1 MTRVLLAE
9 DDTSISEPLSRALR
23 REGYQ
28 VEITEDGPTTL
39 GRALSDGVDLILLD
53 IGLPEL
59 DGLEVCRRVR
69 AEGHA
74 VPVLILTARADE
86 VDTVVGLDAG
96 ADDYVTKPFRLAEL
110 LARVRALLRRGTTA
124 EVPGTV
130 GEVRVD
136 AEARRAWHGDIELDL
151 TTKEFDLLWILLR
164 DAGKVVTREQIMR
177 EVWDAKWWTSTKTLD
192 MHISWLRRKLG
203 DDAHH
208 PRFIT
213 TVRGVGFR
221 FERGDFYMRRRLW
234 LFTSAVAVIAALVAA
249 VPLLVVAADRDHFML
264 ALGLP
269 LLAAAI
275 AAAVALSGAVARRA
289 ARPVEELAEAA
300 GRLGTGDPRPVGRR
314 YGVTEL
320 DQVADGL
327 DSASRRVTQLLTA
340 DRELAIDASHQLRS
354 PLTAL
359 SMRLEEMIASADDPA
374 VVREEGTAALA
385 QAERLADV
393 VSQLL
398 SPARRVGAGSAG
410 KISVDRIVLQ
420 QITEW
425 EPAFRR
431 AGRKMVLIGDSRL
444 QAYVTPG
451 GLAQVIAT
459 LLDNAL
465 MHGQGTVTIRRSQ
478 SASSVVIEVEDEG
491 NGVPAELVSRI
502 FERSV
507 SGRPEG
513 TGLGLALARTM
524 ATADGGRIVLARRK
538 PPVFAVFLPRNP
550 PGHQAK
556 ARRSGP
562 A

>member
-1 MTRVLLAE
+1 
-9 DDTSISEPLSRALR
+9 
-23 REGYQ
+23 
-28 VEITEDGPTTL
+28 
-39 GRALSDGVDLILLD
+39 
-53 IGLPEL
+53 
-59 DGLEVCRRVR
+59 
-69 AEGHA
+69 
-74 VPVLILTARADE
+74 
-86 VDTVVGLDAG
+86 
-96 ADDYVTKPFRLAEL
+96 
-110 LARVRALLRRGTTA
+110 
-124 EVPGTV
+124 
-130 GEVRVD
+130 
-136 AEARRAWHGDIELDL
+136 
-151 TTKEFDLLWILLR
+151 
-164 DAGKVVTREQIMR
+164 
-177 EVWDAKWWTSTKTLD
+177 
-192 MHISWLRRKLG
+192 
-203 DDAHH
+203 
-208 PRFIT
+208 
-213 TVRGVGFR
+213 
-221 FERGDFYMRRRLW
+221 MRRRLW
-234 LFTSAVAVIAALVAA
+234 LSTAAVAVAAALMSA
-249 VPLLVVAADRDHFML
+249 VPLLVVAADRDASL
-264 ALGLP
+264 LLLGLP
-269 LLAAAI
+269 LLVVAI
-275 AAAVALSGAVARRA
+275 GGAVALTGIVAQRA
-289 ARPVEELAEAA
+289 ARPVEELADVA

-327 DSASRRVTQLLTA
+327 DSASRRVTNLLTA
-340 DRELAIDASHQLRS
+340 DRELAIDASHQLRT

-359 SMRLEEMIASADDPA
+359 SMRLEEMIAAADEPD

-385 QAERLADV
+385 QAERLAEV
-393 VSQLL
+393 VTQLL

-410 KISVDRIVLQ
+410 LISVDKIVLQ

-431 AGRKMVLIGDSRL
+431 AGRKMVLIGESRL

-465 MHGQGTVTIRRSQ
+465 MHGKGTVTIRRTQ

-524 ATADGGRIVLARRK
+524 ATADGGRIVLARRR

-550 PGHQAK
+550 PSGRSK
-556 ARRSGP
+556 AHRSGP